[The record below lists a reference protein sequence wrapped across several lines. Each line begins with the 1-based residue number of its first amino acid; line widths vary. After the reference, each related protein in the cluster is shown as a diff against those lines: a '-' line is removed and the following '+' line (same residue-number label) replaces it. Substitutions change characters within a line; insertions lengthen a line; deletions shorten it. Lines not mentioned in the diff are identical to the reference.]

1 MTPQSNKFVEPDPKP
16 IFFNER
22 RADHRPVRST
32 VEEKTEASILA
43 CVDDTSANALVI
55 SHAIAIGRGLDLPLI
70 LARVVETPSQFGHPV
85 DPVDWQHRCNE
96 HRHQL
101 SQIAAFPLR
110 DETPIESILLTGAV
124 ADSLSDWAIEH
135 RAPLLALATHG
146 HSASRRNGLG
156 ATAQRILECA
166 ATSLLLVPPSAMPS
180 EENINYRRILVP
192 LDGSCRAESVLP
204 LASRIA
210 RAHGAEIVLAHVV
223 PRTAFDDS
231 RTEQASELCAQLSA
245 HNERR
250 AREYLEDLRR
260 KLRGDGI
267 PVRTIIASNGDA
279 RSELRRL
286 AIQQQIDFIVLSSHG
301 QSGLTDVPCGSVTEY
316 LATHAP
322 TPMLIVRPNFVHGF
336 SASSDIVKPV
346 CEPEPLPS

>member
-135 RAPLLALATHG
+135 RVPLLALATHG

-210 RAHGAEIVLAHVV
+210 RAHGPQVTLQHAEIRGHGLGEEKIQKPPASAPGALTVAWGGGFAELDSSGDEGGDTTYTYRGGIYMASSVADSTRVWNVKVDKPQEVV
-223 PRTAFDDS
+223 GTLGD
-231 RTEQASELCAQLSA
+231 
-245 HNERR
+245 
-250 AREYLEDLRR
+250 LEH
-260 KLRGDGI
+260 LRGRLG
-267 PVRTIIASNGDA
+267 PA
-279 RSELRRL
+279 R
-286 AIQQQIDFIVLSSHG
+286 G
-301 QSGLTDVPCGSVTEY
+301 G
-316 LATHAP
+316 
-322 TPMLIVRPNFVHGF
+322 
-336 SASSDIVKPV
+336 
-346 CEPEPLPS
+346 EPLGGAASPRRPLVDRPSAIAAQYQHQQS